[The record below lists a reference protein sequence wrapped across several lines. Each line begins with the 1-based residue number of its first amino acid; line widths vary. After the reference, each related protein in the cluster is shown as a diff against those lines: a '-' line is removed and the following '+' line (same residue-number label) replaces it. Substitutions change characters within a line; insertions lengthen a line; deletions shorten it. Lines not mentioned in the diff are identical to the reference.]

1 MLPSTERP
9 AVAWRTLSLKEFRR
23 PPSEPSL
30 FERDGE
36 GLGSL
41 SIPALALAHAAR
53 EADFDGYHEAVFDPV
68 GAAHLPR
75 RPPRACCP
83 ARPASTSH
91 QADSSRWLEAVAA
104 EHRGV
109 ERWQAARNADAALR
123 RRPRA
128 VYVRM
133 QSAPDHAR
141 ERWDLIDSFSVG
153 PPGDARDQAQRV
165 SMLKTG

>member
-83 ARPASTSH
+83 
-91 QADSSRWLEAVAA
+91 
-104 EHRGV
+104 G
-109 ERWQAARNADAALR
+109 R
-123 RRPRA
+123 RRPRTK
-128 VYVRM
+128 
-133 QSAPDHAR
+133 P
-141 ERWDLIDSFSVG
+141 I
-153 PPGDARDQAQRV
+153 PPGGSRPSRQNTAGWSGGRPLGTPTLLFDDARAPCACGCNPPRTTPV
-165 SMLKTG
+165 SDGI